1 MMHKLLS
8 GRHSRIE
15 GGGKKTYVRDDLIDL
30 TPAEVESFGPRVQ
43 PVYGAPPVVL
53 EGDSITPRRGRPR
66 RDREEGGA

>member
-15 GGGKKTYVRDDLIDL
+15 GGTKKTYLRGDLIDL

-43 PVYGAPPVVL
+43 PVYGAPPAAA
-53 EGDSITPRRGRPR
+53 EGDPITPRRGRPR
-66 RDREEGGA
+66 RNQGEGGA